1 MTSFHQSKHGRMRL
15 VLLTA
20 FFLSAC
26 VVHYVDVPSTFP
38 ASEHERNQDIRLF
51 VTVRQLYDP
60 VLSTDRRKWPTNE
73 DRDYGRLVLEGLQ
86 KAIGSQKGVVID
98 ETSPLSITLQTTMA
112 PDEQWNRA
120 GCFTLLVIPVWRSYT
135 YPVDVIV
142 RYRGREI
149 RRKTYYYSTTKV
161 VGWISLPGNLLL
173 SSWHPRFYA
182 GEDFRSKGLHDNF
195 ASFFENVAADAV
207 HAAREQMQASGSN
220 DGP

>member
-1 MTSFHQSKHGRMRL
+1 MNGIRIFVCSLPF
-15 VLLTA
+15 A
-20 FFLSAC
+20 N
-26 VVHYVDVPSTFP
+26 STIPFY
-38 ASEHERNQDIRLF
+38 
-51 VTVRQLYDP
+51 T
-60 VLSTDRRKWPTNE
+60 TDGRKWPTHE

-173 SSWHPRFYA
+173 SSWHPRFFG
-182 GEDFRSKGLHDNF
+182 GEDSRNKGLHDNF

-220 DGP
+220 DEP